1 MLLGFMSLLLA
12 VTQERISKICVPS
25 KVGNIMLPCK
35 KQADSE
41 SANLEVLKHFTKV
54 MMWNL
59 SSMNDLWRPHRRL
72 DDDNKSAS
80 PPPPEVD
87 SCSRVCFL
95 ISFLSPKK
103 TKKKKEYHTFV
114 LINN

>member
-1 MLLGFMSLLLA
+1 MSLLLA

-41 SANLEVLKHFTKV
+41 SANLEVFEHFTKV

-72 DDDNKSAS
+72 DDDDKSAS
-80 PPPPEVD
+80 PPPPEVVAVND
-87 SCSRVCFL
+87 SCSKVCFL
-95 ISFLSPKK
+95 ISLLSPKK
-103 TKKKKEYHTFV
+103 RKKKKEYHTFV